1 MKSGMF
7 FLLFCIFAGI
17 HSHPGRPA
25 IPHDSNAHSLF
36 QAVEGNNTAVGYITE
51 NRVHEIFAK
60 FDSNGDGHVNEQ
72 EFLQQWKIL
81 NLGREDHASF
91 LFQQVDT
98 DRDGQLSQ
106 IPDISRIYSFFD
118 RDGDHRVSEDEFLMI
133 WYSISGG
140 DQ

>member
-1 MKSGMF
+1 MKADMF
-7 FLLFCIFAGI
+7 FLLFCIFTGI
-17 HSHPGRPA
+17 HSNPGKPT
-25 IPHDSNAHSLF
+25 IPDDSNVRKLF
-36 QAVEGNNTAVGYITE
+36 QAVEGNSTAGYITE
-51 NRVHEIFAK
+51 DRVHELFFQ
-60 FDSNGDGHVNEQ
+60 FDLNGDGHVSEQ
-72 EFLQQWKIL
+72 EFLKEWSIL

-106 IPDISRIYSFFD
+106 NPDISRVYSFFD
-118 RDGDHRVSEDEFLMI
+118 TNGDHRVSEDEFLTI